1 MFPLLHWV
9 HNLTSPPLN
18 LPTDN
23 VAHAKLAN
31 QQFLKHTLYST
42 LYIRSKFNS
51 LLQFPFCSKQR
62 SLFLFT
68 GCHNILVA
76 VDLCRISNQEVWGW
90 ESPRPCLT
98 SQFPIL
104 RPINNPPTP
113 PLPLSLS
120 WQCTVQCTL
129 TLLTPLM
136 PRLGISSPNDSYYE
150 CSFPTKATAF
160 LMILN
165 FWTLALEADDIKP
178 CQIHIS

>member
-31 QQFLKHTLYST
+31 QQFLKHQEQIQQFTT
-42 LYIRSKFNS
+42 VP
-51 LLQFPFCSKQR
+51 LLFHILR

-68 GCHNILVA
+68 GCHDILVSG
-76 VDLCRISNQEVWGW
+76 DLCRISNQEVWGW
-90 ESPRPCLT
+90 KSPRPCLT

-136 PRLGISSPNDSYYE
+136 PRLGISSPKDSYYVA
-150 CSFPTKATAF
+150 SQRRQLLSWWF
-160 LMILN
+160 
-165 FWTLALEADDIKP
+165 
-178 CQIHIS
+178 